1 MKDNLVIDRENK
13 VDNDSA
19 IDPEDNTDVSKKHC
33 LNEDDVN
40 NKVNVEVR
48 NISRNIKQF
57 DSSEFNADVTES
69 DRNTCKSII
78 CEECKA
84 EFV

>member
-19 IDPEDNTDVSKKHC
+19 IDPEDNTDVSKEYC
-33 LNEDDVN
+33 LNEEDLN

-48 NISRNIKQF
+48 NRSRNIKQF

-69 DRNTCKSII
+69 DRNTCKSNI